1 MGNPFLGNARK
12 AVQYDLLIPGGCSRG
27 VTATEVT

>member
-1 MGNPFLGNARK
+1 MGNPSLGNVRK
-12 AVQYDLLIPGGCSRG
+12 AVQYDLLIPGGCIH